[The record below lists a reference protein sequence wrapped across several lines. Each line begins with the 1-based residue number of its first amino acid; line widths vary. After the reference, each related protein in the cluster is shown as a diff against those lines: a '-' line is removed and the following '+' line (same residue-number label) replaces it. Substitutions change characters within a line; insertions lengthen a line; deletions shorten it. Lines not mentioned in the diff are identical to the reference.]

1 MSYTKEDFARARFAV
16 METEEA
22 GEVLLTRDPDPGVKY
37 RWLTASGGAFTDAE
51 MAEGRCY
58 PVVEADLVMQRQAQ
72 AWLEVLDHPAMTNL
86 GRGTGIEGVKRR
98 LDELQANQHKPL
110 PEDWERAVNAEALL
124 RHGSV
129 NAVAR
134 VAFRKG
140 AEWALTR
147 YSQQPADVDPMEYLA
162 GLWKRAELTEDA
174 PPRKGDLVISETAMD
189 GLHVYQIKEDWPVGS
204 GHLRVIR
211 RAHQRPEGAEAL
223 EDLLAAADRDG
234 FTGSNWTAVADY
246 LAHHGVRAES

>member
-58 PVVEADLVMQRQAQ
+58 PVVEADLVMKRQAQ

-98 LDELQANQHKPL
+98 LDELQANQQKPL

-147 YSQQPADVDPMEYLA
+147 YSQQPADLDLTEYLQQV
-162 GLWKRAELTEDA
+162 WERAELTEDA
-174 PPRKGDLVISETAMD
+174 PPRKGDLVIDRLEPRGFHTRFADSDWPSSSRQTR
-189 GLHVYQIKEDWPVGS
+189 VYRRAPQRSKEDEARYQN
-204 GHLRVIR
+204 LK
-211 RAHQRPEGAEAL
+211 EAL
-223 EDLLAAADRDG
+223 DSFPGWKSYTTDELADH
-234 FTGSNWTAVADY
+234 
-246 LAHHGVRAES
+246 LVRAVNA